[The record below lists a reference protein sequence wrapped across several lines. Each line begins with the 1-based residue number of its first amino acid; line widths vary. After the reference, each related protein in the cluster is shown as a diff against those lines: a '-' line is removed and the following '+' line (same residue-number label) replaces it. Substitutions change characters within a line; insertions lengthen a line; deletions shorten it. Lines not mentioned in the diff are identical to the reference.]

1 MLITLMNV
9 DDIRNLGDEE
19 YIIMNLDSRQMDYDG
34 QTWNVKNTKGQLG
47 LDEPIP
53 YVTSIELVDSYIPNT
68 FYNIEEYNNVFEF
81 GTELERYVLNSSSS
95 SSDDDTPSTSTST
108 YNVDDENGF
117 KEIPKNGDLSLSVT
131 ERPYVKFHKNGEKL
145 KKSSFFVK
153 QSNVEKI
160 THTYDGVTADIGHK
174 ITLSRNDADANRN
187 VDNAHDTLPM
197 HVVLSRSDGTIIKR
211 GDIDGFEIIVL
222 NGRKAHAAFG
232 VKTGGKY
239 DASNI
244 SGWFDDE
251 SDPSSPRVV
260 GDLFDEDVDDIPEN
274 TKLRVFTKKTLVF
287 PTQNY
292 TEEELTSA
300 TNDAIREHLREIFK
314 NYEEDIN
321 TVIQYNIFLNLHLN
335 AEYDAKSRKFSFIS
349 KHGHGFILDF
359 THENSANTEFGF
371 SKKLY
376 VSSDSDYTHRQNI
389 SSSDSTSSLN
399 FTELRTIA
407 SSSSSLT
414 ELFLTQL
421 FHTNF
426 YKTPPSSTLEY
437 SFFNDD
443 VLKETTYTYVN
454 EYPFERENT
463 GTISDTLMSYV
474 YVKITKKKDPIIL
487 FKKSDYNIFISALNV
502 IPNID
507 WYSVAEKYM
516 LDFNDKSFVEHVE
529 YKVKSQLIMSDN
541 IINLSGERYVDLVCP
556 EIQKELKRYN
566 AGYNKLNR
574 YYFDDISD
582 LYVTSSKGNI
592 ADLVLK
598 NPREF
603 GPISRL
609 SRLSFRFLRSD
620 GFVYDFK
627 NIPFFMTISIKY
639 LKPVLHTER
648 RDAESRYK
656 IESKNT

>member
-1 MLITLMNV
+1 MNV
-9 DDIRNLGDEE
+9 DDIRNLGEEE

-34 QTWNVKNTKGQLG
+34 HTWNVKNTKGQLG

-68 FYNIEEYNNVFEF
+68 FYNIEEYNNVFVF
-81 GTELERYVLNSSSS
+81 GTELERYVLNSSSDDGTS
-95 SSDDDTPSTSTST
+95 SA
-108 YNVDDENGF
+108 YNVDDANGF
-117 KEIPKNGDLSLSVT
+117 KEIPKNGDLSGVPD
-131 ERPYVKFHKNGEKL
+131 RPYVKFHKNGEKL

-174 ITLSRNDADANRN
+174 ITLSRNDEHANRN
-187 VDNAHDTLPM
+187 VDNALPM
-197 HVVLSRSDGTIIKR
+197 HVILSDSDGTIVKR

-222 NGRKAHAAFG
+222 NGREAHAAFG
-232 VKTGGKY
+232 DKTRVKY
-239 DASNI
+239 DVSDMR
-244 SGWFDDE
+244 GWFDDE
-251 SDPSSPRVV
+251 SDPSSPRVE
-260 GDLFDEDVDDIPEN
+260 GDLFDTEVDDIPED

-292 TEEELTSA
+292 TAEELTST

-335 AEYDAKSRKFSFIS
+335 VEYDTKSRKFSFMS

-399 FTELRTIA
+399 FTELVDIA
-407 SSSSSLT
+407 SSSDPRPNTLY
-414 ELFLTQL
+414 LHQL
-421 FHTNF
+421 FNTNF
-426 YKTPPSSTLEY
+426 YKTPPLSTNEY
-437 SFFNDD
+437 VFFNDD

-454 EYPFERENT
+454 EYPFKGGNT

-474 YVKITKKKDPIIL
+474 YVTIEQNKDPIIL
-487 FKKSDYNIFISALNV
+487 FKKSDYNIFINDTNV
-502 IPNID
+502 IPKLT
-507 WYSVAEKYM
+507 WYSNTNNYVSE
-516 LDFNDKSFVEHVE
+516 FNDKSFVEYVE
-529 YKVKSQLIMSDN
+529 YKVKSQRIMSDN

-648 RDAESRYK
+648 RETESRYK